1 MLRYKKIIEAV
12 DFGWYNVF
20 ISDFNIS
27 IENKNILE
35 NDGYFV
41 DTRYKN
47 GFQVRWLET
56 DIDCFLD
63 LIKSNKEHA
72 KIKVDDGVIE
82 KYINSS
88 LVTSKKGVELM
99 NIEELQKKRGS
110 LYPQLVSGH
119 YRLY

>member
-1 MLRYKKIIEAV
+1 MKAIEAREKVKNNKLNKHNELEKIYKKIIEAV

-41 DTRYKN
+41 DTRYIN

-72 KIKVDDGVIE
+72 KLKVDEDVIE
-82 KYINSS
+82 KYINSNFAEADI
-88 LVTSKKGVELM
+88 K
-99 NIEELQKKRGS
+99 NN
-110 LYPQLVSGH
+110 
-119 YRLY
+119 